1 MRKRATRFL
10 IKVDLVIKTYL
21 SNVDM
26 RWGDVGQFGAH
37 SDVGGIGVV
46 FTPVLGP
53 ALKFTGMQGHDDW
66 GDPIAHLNR
75 KLVIKLSV
83 EEIVFEFHSM
93 YLNKHS
99 HTY

>member
-1 MRKRATRFL
+1 MRKRATTRFL
-10 IKVDLVIKTYL
+10 FKVDLVIKLYL

-37 SDVGGIGVV
+37 SDVGRIGVV

-66 GDPIAHLNR
+66 GDPIAHL
-75 KLVIKLSV
+75 
-83 EEIVFEFHSM
+83 EIDNTIEC
-93 YLNKHS
+93 
-99 HTY
+99 